1 MSTITTSFF
10 KRLRSLAPL
19 DPERDWIVMF
29 LVSIIALSGIIVWN
43 AWAFDT
49 VANGGTIGTPVATT
63 TPVFNQS
70 SLETIRTIFDS
81 RAAEEAKYASKLYQ
95 YVDPSQ

>member
-1 MSTITTSFF
+1 MTTLTTSFF
-10 KRLRSLAPL
+10 KRFRALAPL

-29 LVSIIALSGIIVWN
+29 LVSIIALAGIIVWN

-49 VANGGTIGTPVATT
+49 VANGGTIGTPVTT
-63 TPVFNQS
+63 TTTVFNQT

-81 RAAEEAKYASKLYQ
+81 RAAEEAKYTGGVYQ
-95 YVDPSQ
+95 YADPSQ